1 MKKRVS
7 NVKKVFNDMREDRIS
22 VEKYPKFVAHNFRIE
37 IKLKFCQFCCNQ
49 FRRYG
54 N

>member
-1 MKKRVS
+1 MKKKVS
-7 NVKKVFNDMREDRIS
+7 NVRKLKGHARGRYTCER
-22 VEKYPKFVAHNFRIE
+22 YPKFVAHNFRIE
-37 IKLKFCQFCCNQ
+37 IKLKFYQFCCNQ